1 MKRALLTGTAS
12 LVVFAAIALA
22 RVPSPAGAE
31 VYIISPEDG
40 AVVSGPVRVVF
51 GLRGMGIA
59 PAGVER
65 SGTGHHHLLIDRE
78 LPAFDKPIPADEHT
92 IHLGGGQT
100 ETELELAPGEHNL
113 QLLLADHTHTPHDPP
128 VYSKKINITVV
139 E

>member
-1 MKRALLTGTAS
+1 MLRLIYTFLAGVLVIGAVVSAGTPS
-12 LVVFAAIALA
+12 TDGAA
-22 RVPSPAGAE
+22 
-31 VYIISPEDG
+31 VYIISPADG
-40 AVVSGPVRVVF
+40 TDVSSPVRVVF

-92 IHLGGGQT
+92 IHFGGGQT

>member
-1 MKRALLTGTAS
+1 MKRALYTGSA
-12 LVVFAAIALA
+12 LFIVFTVIALA

-31 VYIISPEDG
+31 VYIISPQDG
-40 AVVSGPVRVVF
+40 AVVSSPARVIF

-65 SGTGHHHLLIDRE
+65 AGTGHHHLLIDRD
-78 LPAFDKPIPADEHT
+78 LPAFDQPVPADEYT
-92 IHLGGGQT
+92 IHFGGGQT
-100 ETELELAPGEHNL
+100 ETELELDPGEHSL
-113 QLLLADHTHTPHDPP
+113 QLLLADFSHTPHDPP